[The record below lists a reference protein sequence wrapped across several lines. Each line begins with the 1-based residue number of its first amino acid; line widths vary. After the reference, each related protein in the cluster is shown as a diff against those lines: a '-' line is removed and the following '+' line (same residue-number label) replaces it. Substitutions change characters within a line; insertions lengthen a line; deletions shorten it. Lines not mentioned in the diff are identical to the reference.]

1 MKGYIAEQNLG
12 SPRRLTIIRYLG
24 AVVVIAVAV
33 VLALS
38 FQPVIEATI
47 FLLIAVVIAAW
58 FSGLWPALLASL
70 LATLAVD
77 YFFTPPL
84 YTVSL
89 ELAHIPRL
97 VIFTAIAVLFAI
109 TSAERRRA
117 ELSLKEARDQL
128 EAKVSERTADLTR
141 AHTRAVQAHQRFREL
156 VNSIEGIV
164 WEADARTFQFTF
176 VSQQAE
182 RILGYPAE
190 RWLAEAHFW
199 KDRIHPDD
207 RDGVITLYTAAT
219 AEGRDCDF
227 EFRMLAAD
235 GRVVWMR
242 DLVTVAVEGGEPVR
256 LRGVMVDITAR
267 HEVQQRLHEKA
278 ALLDLTHDT
287 IFVRD
292 MNDVIRF
299 WNRGAEELYGWSS
312 DEAVAHVTHDL
323 LRTVFPERLDRIS
336 AELLKSSRWEGELVH
351 TKRDGSKVAVAS
363 RWSLQLDA
371 EGRPIGILETNNDI
385 TGRKR
390 AEAELGES
398 ERRYRHIFE
407 SVGIAIWQND
417 YSAVYAAL
425 DDVRRSGVTDVR
437 AYLKASPGFV
447 DRALSLVRVV
457 DVNQA
462 TVKLFGARTKEELSA
477 SLARIFTPESRGTY
491 AEVLEAIA
499 DGRSSFHAETT
510 HRTLSGEEIIVFV
523 SLSLPP
529 PQTPNEPGLVS
540 IMDITDRKRAEQ
552 ELEALAGRLID
563 AQEEER
569 RRIGRELHDH
579 ISQML
584 GVLAIGLDQL
594 RAEETTPP
602 DVGSALEQ
610 LRQNASEIAGE
621 VHGLSHRL
629 HSSTLDHFGLVP
641 ALQRLV
647 GDFSTRHGIAI
658 DFSHEAVPGTLPSEM
673 ALCLFRVAEESL
685 TNIAKHSSA
694 KSARV
699 HLRGESAGL
708 RLRIEDSGIGFD
720 AAAVEHG
727 GGLGFVSM
735 RERLRALRGA
745 VRVDSVP
752 SRGTMIDVWLPAASI
767 VRNSPR
773 ASGESGAAV

>member
-1 MKGYIAEQNLG
+1 MKGYIAERQLG
-12 SPRRLTIIRYLG
+12 SPHRLAILRYLG
-24 AVVVIAVAV
+24 AGVFIAVAV
-33 VLALS
+33 LLALS
-38 FQPVIEATI
+38 FQPLIEPTI
-47 FLLIAVVIAAW
+47 PLLMAVVIAAW
-58 FSGLWPALLASL
+58 FGGLWPALMASL

-89 ELAHIPRL
+89 ELSHIPRL
-97 VIFTAIAVLFAI
+97 VMFSAIALLFAI
-109 TSAERRRA
+109 TSAQRRRA
-117 ELSLKEARDQL
+117 ELSLKEARDHL
-128 EAKVSERTADLTR
+128 EVKVSERTADLTR
-141 AHTRAVQAHQRFREL
+141 AHAQAVQAHQRFREL

-164 WEADARTFQFTF
+164 WEADARTFEFTF

-182 RILGYPAE
+182 RILGYPVE
-190 RWLAEAHFW
+190 RWLTDTHFW
-199 KDRIHPDD
+199 TDHIHPDD
-207 RDGVITLYTAAT
+207 RDAVVTVYTTAT
-219 AEGRDCDF
+219 AERRDCDF
-227 EFRMLAAD
+227 EYRMLAAD
-235 GRVVWMR
+235 GRAVWMR
-242 DLVTVAVEGGEPVR
+242 DLVTVVLERGEPVR

-267 HEVQQRLHEKA
+267 REVQQRLQEKA
-278 ALLDLTHDT
+278 ALLDLTHDA

-299 WNRGAEELYGWSS
+299 WNRGAEERYGWSS
-312 DEAVAHVTHDL
+312 DEAVGHVTRDL
-323 LRTVFPERLDRIS
+323 LQTMFPEPLDRIF
-336 AELLKSSRWEGELVH
+336 AELLESGRWEGELVH
-351 TKRDGSKVAVAS
+351 TQRDGSKVIVAS
-363 RWSLQLDA
+363 RWSLQRDA
-371 EGRPIGILETNNDI
+371 EGRPVGILETNNDV
-385 TGRKR
+385 TERKQ
-390 AEAELGES
+390 AEAEVRES

-425 DDVRRSGVTDVR
+425 DDVRRSGVADVR

-457 DVNQA
+457 DVNEA
-462 TVKLFGARTKEELSA
+462 TVKLFGARHKQELFA
-477 SLARIFTPESRGTY
+477 SLDRIFTPESRAAY
-491 AEVLEAIA
+491 AQVLETIA
-499 DGRSSFHAETT
+499 DGRTSFQAETT
-510 HRTLSGEEIIVFV
+510 HRTLSGQDIIVFV
-523 SLSLPP
+523 SVSLPP
-529 PQTPNEPGLVS
+529 AQMPNQPGLVS

-594 RAEETTPP
+594 RADDATPP
-602 DVGSALEQ
+602 DVAATLEQ
-610 LRQNASEIAGE
+610 LRQGATEIARE

-629 HSSTLDHFGLVP
+629 HSSTLDHFGLVA

-647 GDFSTRHGIAI
+647 GDFSARHGIAI
-658 DFSHEAVPGTLPSEM
+658 DFAHEAVPGGLSSEV

-685 TNIAKHSSA
+685 TNIAKHSGA

-699 HLRGESAGL
+699 RLRGESNGL
-708 RLRIEDSGIGFD
+708 HLTVEDSGIGFD
-720 AAAVEHG
+720 AAALERG

-745 VRVDSVP
+745 VRMDSAP
-752 SRGTMIDVWLPAASI
+752 SRGTKIDVWLPEAGMGSDL
-767 VRNSPR
+767 PR